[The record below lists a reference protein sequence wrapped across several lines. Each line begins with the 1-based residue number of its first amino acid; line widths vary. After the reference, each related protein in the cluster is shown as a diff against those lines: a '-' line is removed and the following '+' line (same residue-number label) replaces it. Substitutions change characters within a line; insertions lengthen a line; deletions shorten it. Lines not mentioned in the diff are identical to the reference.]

1 MGHVW
6 SPGRQ
11 EHRPRNK
18 PTYTRKHK
26 ACAKSVPCK
35 CRGGHSGE
43 RKISGPSPPTYKIAL
58 PLFLSEI
65 IFRVEQPWQSGLR
78 SPPDIDYEQP
88 SQAPICSVCL
98 PHLLRASDLTG
109 LQTNAHCLWASLAL
123 SLPSSWPL
131 STSAAPLLGSSP
143 NV

>member
-1 MGHVW
+1 MGHVS

-18 PTYTRKHK
+18 PTYTNKHK
-26 ACAKSVPCK
+26 ACPKSVPCK

-43 RKISGPSPPTYKIAL
+43 RKVTRPSPPTYKTAL
-58 PLFLSEI
+58 PLFPSEI

-78 SPPDIDYEQP
+78 SPPDIGYKQP
-88 SQAPICSVCL
+88 SQAPLCTVCL

-109 LQTNAHCLWASLAL
+109 LQTNAHCLWASRAL